1 MAMGAVTGGAGR
13 GVPLARRLL
22 GAHPLRVLAGAG
34 GIGLALML
42 ILLLD
47 GLWAGVRGQATLF
60 EDHTGAQLVVVAPGT
75 DSLFADPSVL
85 PAAAVSRVAAT
96 PGVDWVAPVRT
107 AYAILDLR
115 GQRAAVAL
123 VGATPGQPGG
133 PWKLSSG
140 RAPLADDEIA
150 LDRLFAARQQV
161 RIGDRLPVLGAQ
173 LRVVGFTGESAMFMT
188 PLVFVTER
196 TAAGLLGAPDTT
208 GVVLLGT
215 ADPPGVS
222 TRLRAAGLTVR
233 TPGELHGAAL
243 RLATRV
249 FGGPLQLMV
258 AVAFIAGTLI
268 VALVAHT
275 VITEQRRDLGVLKA
289 LGASGPR
296 LARVGITETAAL
308 TAAGA
313 LAGVALL
320 ALGRVV
326 IAAWR
331 PQFPV
336 LVTPGSL
343 TRAAAAAAVMALLA
357 AALPARRLARLDPAG
372 AFRSGP

>member
-1 MAMGAVTGGAGR
+1 
-13 GVPLARRLL
+13 
-22 GAHPLRVLAGAG
+22 
-34 GIGLALML
+34 
-42 ILLLD
+42 
-47 GLWAGVRGQATLF
+47 
-60 EDHTGAQLVVVAPGT
+60 
-75 DSLFADPSVL
+75 
-85 PAAAVSRVAAT
+85 
-96 PGVDWVAPVRT
+96 
-107 AYAILDLR
+107 
-115 GQRAAVAL
+115 
-123 VGATPGQPGG
+123 
-133 PWKLSSG
+133 
-140 RAPLADDEIA
+140 
-150 LDRLFAARQQV
+150 
-161 RIGDRLPVLGAQ
+161 
-173 LRVVGFTGESAMFMT
+173 
-188 PLVFVTER
+188 
-196 TAAGLLGAPDTT
+196 
-208 GVVLLGT
+208 
-215 ADPPGVS
+215 
-222 TRLRAAGLTVR
+222 VR

-296 LARVGITETAAL
+296 LARVVITETAAL

-320 ALGRVV
+320 ALGRAV